1 MQKMKMIKRGAA
13 SVAIALLLLPLAG
26 TAHATTVKH
35 YGVDWSKYQG
45 NAGKWGYGRDDFSI
59 SQIGG
64 YYNGSGYVRI
74 IGVNSK

>member
-13 SVAIALLLLPLAG
+13 SVAIALLLLPLSD

-45 NAGKWGYGRDDFSI
+45 NDGKWGYDRDDFSI

-64 YYNGSGYVRI
+64 YYNGSFVPQTTYGT
-74 IGVNSK
+74 